1 VSPKVGQEK
10 MRRAQ
15 VINAALEC
23 LAERGFEELTLDLV
37 AEKAGVSKG
46 ILMYYFENK
55 KDLLLQSFRA
65 FLEYYNEMVEATI
78 TLKMTAE
85 EMLDLMMVFMF
96 EDEPTKR
103 RKANRLQNGEKDN
116 RTSASGVRIEKGM
129 MQKLIVH
136 FYSKT
141 LTDPDFQRVLND
153 VYKKYYK
160 GMKQIL
166 RYGWLKRE
174 FRKVDTP
181 KISWGLMALAEG
193 MILYKVLGFQPIKD
207 VEIVEV
213 RKTFTR
219 SLLK

>member
-23 LAERGFEELTLDLV
+23 LAEKGFEDLTLDMV

-46 ILMYYFENK
+46 VLMYYFTSK
-55 KDLLLQSFRA
+55 KDMMLKAFNA
-65 FLEYYNEMVEATI
+65 FLEYYNEMIEAI
-78 TLKMTAE
+78 IIPNMTAE
-85 EMLDLMMVFMF
+85 EMLDLMMVFLS
-96 EDEPTKR
+96 DEETGPGKR
-103 RKANRLQNGEKDN
+103 IATSKTGIPQHW
-116 RTSASGVRIEKGM
+116 TSASGILIERGM
-129 MQKLIVH
+129 MHRLFIH

-141 LTDPDFQRVLND
+141 LTDTDFQKVLNE

-166 RYGWLKRE
+166 RYGRLRRE
-174 FRKVDTP
+174 FHKVNTRLV
-181 KISWGLMALAEG
+181 SYGLMALADG

-207 VEIVEV
+207 SEIVETW
-213 RKTFTR
+213 KTFTR

>member
-23 LAERGFEELTLDLV
+23 LAEKGFEELTLDIV

-46 ILMYYFENK
+46 ILMYYFDSK
-55 KDLLLQSFRA
+55 KDLMLQAFRS
-65 FLEYYNEMVEATI
+65 FLEYYNEIVEAVVTPS
-78 TLKMTAE
+78 MAAE

-96 EDEPTKR
+96 EEEPG
-103 RKANRLQNGEKDN
+103 RKKDTRNGKSGKTVD
-116 RTSASGVRIEKGM
+116 RTSASGIRIERGM
-129 MQKLIVH
+129 MARLFVH

-141 LTDPDFQRVLND
+141 LTDPDFQKVMND

-160 GMKQIL
+160 GMKMIL
-166 RYGWLKRE
+166 RYGWFKRE
-174 FRKVDTP
+174 FRKVDTR
-181 KISWGLMALAEG
+181 KISYGLMALAEG
-193 MILYKVLGFQPIKD
+193 MILYRVMGFQPIKD
-207 VEIVEV
+207 AEIIETW
-213 RKTFTR
+213 KTFTR